1 VASEVNP
8 DMYARVFEDHHEG
21 RLIFED
27 MVKRFGRH
35 PYVPGGR
42 AAERQTLIN
51 LGTRKVVDFV
61 VSQINRSHGV
71 NDDVDTHTLDGT

>member
-1 VASEVNP
+1 MSEVNP

-27 MVKRFGRH
+27 LVRRFARH

-42 AAERQTLIN
+42 AAERQTQVN
-51 LGTRKVVDFV
+51 LGRRAVIDFIIAK
-61 VSQINRSHGV
+61 INQSHGV
-71 NDDVDTHTLDGT
+71 NDDVETLSIDGA